1 MQDPRLVGLFDISQV
16 SPQVFEHI
24 QDAFLPD
31 KLSGPSY
38 ELLAGVA
45 ARNQRSV
52 AWSQFRSPDEEYP
65 LVDSVYR
72 RQSHQPH
79 WRTFE
84 LDVKLWHPVFTR
96 ALAPSVYPG

>member
-1 MQDPRLVGLFDISQV
+1 MQDRRLVSLFDVSRV

-45 ARNQRSV
+45 ARNQHSV
-52 AWSQFRSPDEEYP
+52 AWSQFRSPDEEYA

-72 RQSHQPH
+72 RQSHQPN
-79 WRTFE
+79 WQTDE
-84 LDVKLWHPVFTR
+84 LDIKLWHPVFIR
-96 ALAPSVYPG
+96 AEMNA